1 MNTYEKRGEGG
12 ARCAPACPDVEERT
26 RFAISRREANNNVAA
41 LHAAPEVTM
50 PEAVIV
56 SAIRTPVGRA
66 YKGSLRATRPDDLA
80 ALAIKE
86 ALARVPAVDPKQI
99 DDVILGCAM
108 PEGEQGMNVARIAA
122 LRAGLPVETSAMT
135 INRFCSSGLQAIALA
150 AERIR
155 GGSAEIIVAGGTE
168 SMSLVPMGGNKVSP
182 NPWLVDHYPDA
193 YINMGLGTENIA
205 RKFGITREQADEFS
219 ANSHKKALAAI
230 AAGNFKDET
239 IPVEVKITSLP
250 NGNGNGASTN
260 SKSSPKPTT
269 QTFLFDTDELPR
281 ADTSLEV
288 LAKLKP
294 AFHAKGTVTAGN
306 SSPMSD
312 GAAAAVVMSDARAK
326 ALGLT
331 PLARFVA
338 YATAG
343 CPPEEFGIGPVFAIP
358 KALKLAGLSLNDIAV
373 IELNEAFAAQ
383 SLAVLQQAALDPAR
397 VNPNGG
403 AIALGHPLGCTGA
416 KLTATVIRD
425 LQRKN
430 ARYGMVTM
438 CIGGGM
444 GAAGIFERL

>member
-1 MNTYEKRGEGG
+1 
-12 ARCAPACPDVEERT
+12 
-26 RFAISRREANNNVAA
+26 
-41 LHAAPEVTM
+41 M

-56 SAIRTPVGRA
+56 SAVRTPVGRA

-86 ALARVPAVDPKQI
+86 ALARVPGLDAKEI

-155 GGSAEIIVAGGTE
+155 AGSAEVIVAGGTE
-168 SMSLVPMGGNKVSP
+168 SMSMVPMGGNKISP
-182 NPWLVDHYPDA
+182 NPWLVDNYPDA

-205 RKFGITREQADEFS
+205 RKFAITREQADQFS

-230 AAGNFKDET
+230 AAGNFKAET
-239 IPVEVKITSLP
+239 IPVEVKITALP
-250 NGNGNGASTN
+250 NGNGASPKP
-260 SKSSPKPTT
+260 KSSLKPTT
-269 QTFLFDTDELPR
+269 QTFVFATDELPR
-281 ADTSLEV
+281 ADTNLDV

-294 AFHAKGTVTAGN
+294 AFHTKGTVTAGN

-312 GAAAAVVMSDARAK
+312 GAAAAVIMSDARAK
-326 ALGLT
+326 SLGLK

-343 CPPEEFGIGPVFAIP
+343 VLPEEFGIGPVRAIP
-358 KALKLAGLSLNDIAV
+358 KALKLAGLSLNDMAV

-383 SLAVLQQAALDPAR
+383 SLAVIQQAGLDATR

-416 KLTATVIRD
+416 KLTATILRE

>member
-1 MNTYEKRGEGG
+1 
-12 ARCAPACPDVEERT
+12 
-26 RFAISRREANNNVAA
+26 
-41 LHAAPEVTM
+41 M

-56 SAIRTPVGRA
+56 SSVRTPVGRA
-66 YKGSLRATRPDDLA
+66 FKGSLRATRPDDLA

-86 ALARVPAVDPKQI
+86 ALARVPGLDPREI

-135 INRFCSSGLQAIALA
+135 INRFCSSGLQSIALA

-155 GGSAEIIVAGGTE
+155 GGSANVIVAGGTE
-168 SMSLVPMGGNKVSP
+168 SMSMVPMGGNKISP
-182 NPWLVDHYPDA
+182 NPWLVDNYPDA
-193 YINMGLGTENIA
+193 YLSMGLGTENIG

-219 ANSHKKALAAI
+219 LNSHKKALAAI

-250 NGNGNGASTN
+250 NGNGA
-260 SKSSPKPTT
+260 SPKTKSAPKPVT
-269 QTFLFDTDELPR
+269 QTINFSVDEGPR
-281 ADTSLEV
+281 ADTSLEA
-288 LAKLKP
+288 LGKLKP
-294 AFHAKGTVTAGN
+294 AFHVKGTVTAGN
-306 SSPMSD
+306 SSQMSD
-312 GAAAAVVMSDARAK
+312 GAAAAVVMSDGRAK
-326 ALGLT
+326 SLGAK

-343 CPPEEFGIGPVFAIP
+343 VLPEEFGIGPVAAIP
-358 KALKLAGLSLNDIAV
+358 KVLKLAGLSLNDIAV

-383 SLAVLQQAALDPAR
+383 SLAVIQQAGLDPAK

-416 KLTATVIRD
+416 KLTASIIRE
-425 LQRKN
+425 LQRRN
-430 ARYGMVTM
+430 ARYGLVTM

-444 GAAGIFERL
+444 GAAGILERI

>member
-1 MNTYEKRGEGG
+1 
-12 ARCAPACPDVEERT
+12 
-26 RFAISRREANNNVAA
+26 
-41 LHAAPEVTM
+41 M

-56 SAIRTPVGRA
+56 SSVRTPVGKA
-66 YKGSLRATRPDDLA
+66 FKGSLRATRPDDLA

-86 ALARVPAVDPKQI
+86 ALARVPGLDAKET

-122 LRAGLPVETSAMT
+122 LRAGLPIETSAMT
-135 INRFCSSGLQAIALA
+135 VNRFCSSGLQAIAIA

-155 GGSAEIIVAGGTE
+155 AGAAQVIVAGGTE
-168 SMSLVPMGGNKVSP
+168 SMTMVPMGGNKVSP
-182 NPWLVDHYPDA
+182 NPWLVDHNPDA

-205 RKFGITREQADEFS
+205 RKFGITREQADQFS
-219 ANSHKKALAAI
+219 VESREKAVGAI
-230 AAGNFKDET
+230 AAGHFKQET
-239 IPVEVKITSLP
+239 VPVEVKITAVA
-250 NGNGNGASTN
+250 NGNGVSAGSASGSGKATAGA
-260 SKSSPKPTT
+260 KAAT
-269 QTFLFDTDELPR
+269 QTFTFETDEGPR
-281 ADTSLEV
+281 PDTSLEA

-294 AFHAKGTVTAGN
+294 AFHVKGTVTAGN
-306 SSPMSD
+306 SSQMSD
-312 GAAAAVVMSDARAK
+312 GAAASVVMSDERAK

-343 CPPEEFGIGPVFAIP
+343 VLPEEFGIGPVAAIP

-373 IELNEAFAAQ
+373 FELNEAFAAQ
-383 SLAVLQQAALDPAR
+383 SLAVIQQAGLDPAR
-397 VNPNGG
+397 VNPQGG

-444 GAAGIFERL
+444 GAAGILERL